1 MAEPTPSRLDVW
13 LDRLSKLAGVLLPI
27 TVALVGGIYTIQ
39 KDANDKTLRKDQ
51 QIRDEDQKAFD
62 NTQKQYANLT
72 ALLPLLTSGNPSQVR
87 AGLEVYLSEAKAL
100 QAPTDL
106 QQTVSRLSNEFPD
119 QAALVQ
125 KATEAGQ
132 QQQAAQCKASPEGI
146 YIQVANSTEQLDRG
160 KTLAKLLTAAS
171 IAPAVQGVQRIDRAP
186 RSTELRY
193 YFSDANNV
201 QAEKVL
207 DVLRR
212 LGIAPIEKSNL
223 SQRYLKSGCP
233 PPAVFE
239 LWIGSSTPLQANGSV
254 AH

>member
-1 MAEPTPSRLDVW
+1 MAELIPSRSDVW
-13 LDRLSKLAGVLLPI
+13 LERLSKLAGILLPVI
-27 TVALVGGIYTIQ
+27 VALVGGIYTYQ
-39 KDANDKTLRKDQ
+39 KDANDKALRKAQDN
-51 QIRDEDQKAFD
+51 RDETQKAFD

-87 AGLEVYLSEAKAL
+87 AGLEIYLSEAKAL

-119 QAALVQ
+119 QAGLVQ
-125 KATEAGQ
+125 KAAEAGQ
-132 QQQAAQCKASPEGI
+132 QQQAAQCKASPDGI

-160 KTLAKLLTAAS
+160 KALAKLLTATG
-171 IAPAVQGVQRIDRAP
+171 IMPPVEGVQRIDQPP

-193 YFSDANNV
+193 YFGDMNNI
-201 QAEKVL
+201 QAGKIL
-207 DVLRR
+207 DELSR
-212 LGIAPIEKSNL
+212 LGVAPVEKSNL
-223 SQRYLKSGCP
+223 NQRYLKPGCP

-239 LWIGSSTPLQANGSV
+239 LWIGGSTPLQANGSV